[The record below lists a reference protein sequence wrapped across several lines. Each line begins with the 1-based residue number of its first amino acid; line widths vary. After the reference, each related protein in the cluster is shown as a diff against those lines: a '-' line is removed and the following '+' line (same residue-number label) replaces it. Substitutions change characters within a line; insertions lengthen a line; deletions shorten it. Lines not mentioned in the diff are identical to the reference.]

1 MSTNPTTKRPP
12 YSHLPSVHR
21 WVAYRIGKRRV
32 PFSVIDPPRRRRCAP
47 SDGWHPRSRGRG
59 WAAPAA
65 TASIAEPSPRGPTAP
80 PHPPPSCGSPHP
92 QRAVVGI
99 LKGLRPSLDRAVTKD
114 DPFDPMA
121 FAEQPDQ
128 VFLRQLAQA
137 VGAGRSSH
145 GLVGDH
151 RRDRSAADRA
161 RRIPDAALERIDSAG
176 LRIHGPAPPAP
187 RFSLA
192 LSPHFGAHG

>member
-1 MSTNPTTKRPP
+1 MGTAARD
-12 YSHLPSVHR
+12 VVR
-21 WVAYRIGKRRV
+21 ARRQPGERSNV
-32 PFSVIDPPRRRRCAP
+32 GTRYVFDIDE
-47 SDGWHPRSRGRG
+47 
-59 WAAPAA
+59 
-65 TASIAEPSPRGPTAP
+65 IAELVAVLEQLRGLLVCEPERKN
-80 PHPPPSCGSPHP
+80 P

-99 LKGLRPSLDRAVTKD
+99 LKGLRPSLDGAVAKD

-137 VGAGRSSH
+137 VGAGRSSY

-151 RRDRSAADRA
+151 RRDPSAADRA

-176 LRIHGPAPPAP
+176 LRIHVPVLAPPIFP
-187 RFSLA
+187 PA
-192 LSPHFGAHG
+192 LDRP

>member
-1 MSTNPTTKRPP
+1 MGTAARD
-12 YSHLPSVHR
+12 VVR
-21 WVAYRIGKRRV
+21 ARRQPGERSNV
-32 PFSVIDPPRRRRCAP
+32 GTRYVVDIDE
-47 SDGWHPRSRGRG
+47 
-59 WAAPAA
+59 
-65 TASIAEPSPRGPTAP
+65 IAELVAVLEQLRSLLVCEPERKN
-80 PHPPPSCGSPHP
+80 P

-137 VGAGRSSH
+137 VGTGRSSH

-161 RRIPDAALERIDSAG
+161 RRIPDAALERIVSAG
-176 LRIHGPAPPAP
+176 P
-187 RFSLA
+187 RGHVSVFSPTKFSLA
-192 LSPHFGAHG
+192 LDRHPGAED